1 MNLMK
6 NIIKSALLL
15 GFSSLLVA
23 CGSDSKTE
31 ADSNTGT
38 PNEVVL
44 APQPAPEGNYPTARN
59 GEPLLGNANYPAISY
74 GAFRTTERTEA
85 NVPSVAEL
93 KEDLRLM
100 EAMGIKVLRTYNTQ
114 GF

>member
-59 GEPLLGNANYPAISY
+59 GQPRAMVSRYWVTPIIQPFLMAHFVPLS
-74 GAFRTTERTEA
+74 
-85 NVPSVAEL
+85 VPRPMC
-93 KEDLRLM
+93 LRSL
-100 EAMGIKVLRTYNTQ
+100 N
-114 GF
+114 

>member
-15 GFSSLLVA
+15 GFSGLLVA

-44 APQPAPEGNYPTARN
+44 APQP
-59 GEPLLGNANYPAISY
+59 PLS
-74 GAFRTTERTEA
+74 
-85 NVPSVAEL
+85 VPRPMC
-93 KEDLRLM
+93 LRSL
-100 EAMGIKVLRTYNTQ
+100 N
-114 GF
+114 